1 GCAGQAQSRSD
12 HTGRS
17 REGDASPMSSLLF
30 KYQAFDQAGRVENG
44 QLNAESE
51 REAVRILKGRNL
63 TPVKIHQ
70 TRPGT
75 ELLRRKKISNAD
87 LLDFTIG
94 LCTLVEA
101 RVPLDKALRLL
112 DGITESAAM
121 RELVLQLLKD
131 VKEGRSLAE
140 AMESHP
146 QVFSKMYVN
155 IVRAGEEGGILHEL
169 LPDLAEFLDTSA
181 RTRQAV
187 ISAMIYPTVLLIT
200 GVISVFLLLVF
211 VVPQFALMFED
222 AGTEI
227 PASAAFLLGL
237 SDFLQSYGYLF
248 VVALVLAV
256 VAWRRLDQELA
267 TKLKKDRF
275 LLSLP
280 ILGSLILFRECAVF
294 ARTLGALLGAG
305 IPLIRALRVSRE
317 VVGNAVLGVSLDRV
331 EEDVRGG
338 AGLGLSLEKTGQFP
352 TLLHQ
357 LVAVGEESGRTADI
371 LLKSAVTF
379 DTQVRNQMSS
389 LVAALQPAL
398 IIFLAIAVGGITIT
412 MLSAVFSMNA
422 VEF

>member
-1 GCAGQAQSRSD
+1 MLA
-12 HTGRS
+12 
-17 REGDASPMSSLLF
+17 
-30 KYQAFDQAGRVENG
+30 
-44 QLNAESE
+44 
-51 REAVRILKGRNL
+51 IL
-63 TPVKIHQ
+63 
-70 TRPGT
+70 
-75 ELLRRKKISNAD
+75 
-87 LLDFTIG
+87 
-94 LCTLVEA
+94 
-101 RVPLDKALRLL
+101 
-112 DGITESAAM
+112 
-121 RELVLQLLKD
+121 
-131 VKEGRSLAE
+131 
-140 AMESHP
+140 
-146 QVFSKMYVN
+146 
-155 IVRAGEEGGILHEL
+155 
-169 LPDLAEFLDTSA
+169 
-181 RTRQAV
+181 
-187 ISAMIYPTVLLIT
+187 
-200 GVISVFLLLVF
+200 
-211 VVPQFALMFED
+211 
-222 AGTEI
+222 
-227 PASAAFLLGL
+227 
-237 SDFLQSYGYLF
+237 
-248 VVALVLAV
+248 
-256 VAWRRLDQELA
+256 AWRRLDEAPA

-331 EEDVRGG
+331 EEDVRSG